1 MSPDYKQYEKA
12 LQCTSKTH
20 RCLHAAHAYTG
31 IPCAAYSELGSLSKG
46 TSSRMIYVIAVPMM
60 NHHTIPKLG
69 FGPYRTGGVGSFY
82 LPKILTGH
90 GGGGGGLKGGSKV
103 SLELSQGNSKQLI
116 PLPSDKLDSNKRY
129 YVTFTVKGNNGN
141 ADNGQQQQQQ
151 GVAKESKKVLP
162 LN

>member
-1 MSPDYKQYEKA
+1 
-12 LQCTSKTH
+12 
-20 RCLHAAHAYTG
+20 
-31 IPCAAYSELGSLSKG
+31 
-46 TSSRMIYVIAVPMM
+46 MM

-69 FGPYRTGGVGSFY
+69 FGPYKTGGVGSFY
-82 LPKILTGH
+82 LPKILTGPGASKC
-90 GGGGGGLKGGSKV
+90 GGGGGNKV

-141 ADNGQQQQQQ
+141 ADNGQQT
-151 GVAKESKKVLP
+151 VVKESKKVLP

>member
-1 MSPDYKQYEKA
+1 
-12 LQCTSKTH
+12 
-20 RCLHAAHAYTG
+20 
-31 IPCAAYSELGSLSKG
+31 
-46 TSSRMIYVIAVPMM
+46 MM

-69 FGPYRTGGVGSFY
+69 FGPYKNGGVGSFY
-82 LPKILTGH
+82 LPKILTS
-90 GGGGGGLKGGSKV
+90 GGGHSGAVGAGGKCGSRV

-141 ADNGQQQQQQ
+141 ATGDGNSAAAATTTTATGQQ
-151 GVAKESKKVLP
+151 KEGRKVLP